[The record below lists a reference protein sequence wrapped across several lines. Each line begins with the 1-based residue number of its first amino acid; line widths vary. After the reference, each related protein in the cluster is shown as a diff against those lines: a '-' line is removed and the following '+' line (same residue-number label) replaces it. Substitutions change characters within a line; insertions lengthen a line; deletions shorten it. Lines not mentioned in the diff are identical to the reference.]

1 MTLAAAAAMLGRL
14 SGWKR
19 NLVAMVLGAA
29 TVLALP
35 PAHLVFLLVP
45 AFAGLVLMAERASG
59 AKAAFAVGWCFG
71 LGYFAL
77 GLYWV
82 SFALLTEPE
91 KFGWMIPFAVLG
103 LGGGLAI
110 FPALATCLFRLAI
123 GRVGFSPAGRVV
135 LFATLWVGFEWVRSW
150 IFTGFPWNLIG
161 TAWTFSDAMIQSA
174 AAVGVYG
181 LSLLTIGVA
190 AMPAVLVAEDVGA
203 KSWRPVVG
211 AFALLAAVWV
221 GGAIR
226 LQGAA
231 EADVEGVRLRLVQP
245 NIAQTTKWKQE
256 LRFQHVLKQLAMSA
270 RPPSD
275 GTPPPTHIVW
285 AETAVPFYLSTEP
298 RLLAMLGAV
307 TPPGG
312 AMVVGAPRAT
322 PTNAPEFQ
330 VWNSVHTVLP
340 GGRIGATYDKFHL
353 VPFGEYVPFKRWLD
367 FAKITHGRSDFSSGP
382 GIRTI
387 SVPGAP
393 AVSPLVCYEAIFPGH
408 VVDPTNRPGWML
420 NVTNDAWFGRSAG
433 PYQHFAA
440 TRLRAVEEG
449 LPLVRV
455 ANTGISAIVD
465 GYGRVRARLGLG
477 QEGVIDGPLPAAL
490 APTLFARWGNLA
502 TLLLLLSSTS
512 LAYLLRR
519 R

>member
-1 MTLAAAAAMLGRL
+1 MTLTSAAAMLGRVP
-14 SGWKR
+14 GWKR
-19 NLVAMVLGAA
+19 NLVAMGFGAA

-59 AKAAFAVGWCFG
+59 VKAAFAVGWWFG

-110 FPALATCLFRLAI
+110 FPALATCLFRFTV
-123 GRVGFSPAGRVV
+123 GRVGFSPAGRIV

-150 IFTGFPWNLIG
+150 VFTGFPWNLIG
-161 TAWTFSDAMIQSA
+161 TAWTFSDAMIQPA

-181 LSLLTIGVA
+181 LSLLAVGVA
-190 AMPAVLVAEDVGA
+190 AMPAVLVAEDAGA
-203 KSWRPVVG
+203 KSWRPVAS
-211 AFALLAAVWV
+211 AFALLAAVWI

-275 GTPPPTHIVW
+275 GMPPPTHVVW

-307 TPPGG
+307 TPLGG

-330 VWNSVHTVLP
+330 VWNSVHTILP

-353 VPFGEYVPFKRWLD
+353 VPFGEYVPLKRWLD
-367 FAKITHGRSDFSSGP
+367 IAKITHGRTDFSSGP

-393 AVSPLVCYEAIFPGH
+393 SVSPLICYEAIFPGH
-408 VVDPTNRPGWML
+408 VVDSANRPGWML

-440 TRLRAVEEG
+440 TRMRAVEEG

-465 GYGRVRARLGLG
+465 GYGRMRARLGLG
-477 QEGVIDGPLPAAL
+477 QEGVVDGPLPAGL
-490 APTLFARWGNLA
+490 SPPPFARWGNLA
-502 TLLLLLSSTS
+502 TLLLLLSSTF
-512 LAYLLRR
+512 LAYVLRR

>member
-1 MTLAAAAAMLGRL
+1 MNPAGLAARLGGL
-14 SGWKR
+14 AGWKR
-19 NLVAMVLGAA
+19 NFVVAGLGATA
-29 TVLALP
+29 VLALP
-35 PAHLVFLLVP
+35 PAHAVFLLIP
-45 AFAGLVLMAERASG
+45 AFAGLLFMADRASG
-59 AKAAFAVGWCFG
+59 PRAAFVVGWCFG

-91 KFGWMIPFAVLG
+91 KFGWMIPFAILG

-110 FPALATCLFRLAI
+110 FSALAVCLYRLAV
-123 GRVGFSPAGRVV
+123 GRIGFSPAGRVV
-135 LFATLWVGFEWVRSW
+135 LFATLWVAFEWVRGW
-150 IFTGFPWNLIG
+150 AFTGFPWNLIG
-161 TAWTFSDAMIQSA
+161 TAWTFSDATIQLAS
-174 AAVGVYG
+174 AVGVYG
-181 LSLLTIGVA
+181 LSLLTIVVA
-190 AMPAVLVAEDVGA
+190 AMPAVLVAEDAGP
-203 KSWRPVVG
+203 KPWRPV
-211 AFALLAAVWV
+211 LAAFVLLVVVWV
-221 GGAIR
+221 GGVLR
-226 LQGAA
+226 LQSAVGTNA
-231 EADVEGVRLRLVQP
+231 ENVRLRLVQP
-245 NIAQTTKWKQE
+245 NIVQTTKWKQE

-270 RPPSD
+270 KPPPD
-275 GTPPPTHIVW
+275 GKPPPTHVVW

-298 RLLAMLGAV
+298 RLLSMLGAV

-312 AMVVGAPRAT
+312 AAIVGAPRAT
-322 PTNAPEFQ
+322 PANAPEFR

-353 VPFGEYVPFKRWLD
+353 VPFGEYVPLKRWLD
-367 FAKITHGRSDFSSGP
+367 IAKITDGRTDFSPGP
-382 GIRTI
+382 GVRTI
-387 SVPGAP
+387 AVAGAP
-393 AVSPLVCYEAIFPGH
+393 PVSPLVCYEAIFPGH
-408 VVDPTNRPGWML
+408 VVDPAARPGWML

-465 GYGRVRARLGLG
+465 GYGRVRAHLGLG
-477 QEGVIDGPLPAAL
+477 REGVIDGPLPVAL
-490 APTLFARWGNLA
+490 PPTPFARLGDLA
-502 TLLLLLSSTS
+502 TLLLLLSSTA